1 MKKIF
6 VLIIMISLFGIKSS
20 NANIKVAYDYSFKD
34 LDGQELSLS
43 EFKEK
48 VVVITNVA
56 SKCGFTP
63 QFEGLEQLNKDYS
76 EKGLVVLGFPCNQFG
91 SQEPGSNDQ
100 IKAFCADKYNISF
113 KLFDKVDVIVDH
125 ASPLFNYLNEVAGR
139 DIKWN
144 FTKFLF
150 DQNGN
155 FIKGYGSMKTP
166 KMIEENII
174 ELVN

>member
-1 MKKIF
+1 MKLYEFSVKDIDGSE
-6 VLIIMISLFGIKSS
+6 VDLGSYKGKVILI
-20 NANIKVAYDYSFKD
+20 V
-34 LDGQELSLS
+34 
-43 EFKEK
+43 
-48 VVVITNVA
+48 NVA
-56 SKCGFTP
+56 SACGFTP
-63 QFEGLEQLNKDYS
+63 QYEGLQNLFERYKD
-76 EKGLVVLGFPCNQFG
+76 KGLEILAFPCNQFG
-91 SQEPGSNDQ
+91 SQEPGSNEQ
-100 IKAFCADKYNISF
+100 IKTFCEDKYSVSF
-113 KLFDKVDVIVDH
+113 KLFDKVDVIGEH

-155 FIKGYGSMKTP
+155 FIKGFGSMKTP

>member
-1 MKKIF
+1 MKLYEFRVKDIDGSE
-6 VLIIMISLFGIKSS
+6 VDLSSYKGKVILI
-20 NANIKVAYDYSFKD
+20 V
-34 LDGQELSLS
+34 
-43 EFKEK
+43 
-48 VVVITNVA
+48 NVA
-56 SKCGFTP
+56 SACGFTP
-63 QFEGLEQLNKDYS
+63 QYEGLQDLFERYKD
-76 EKGLVVLGFPCNQFG
+76 KGLEILAFPCNQFG

-100 IKAFCADKYNISF
+100 IKTFCEDKYNISF
-113 KLFDKVDVIVDH
+113 KLFDKVDVIGEH

>member
-1 MKKIF
+1 MKLYEFSVKDIDGSE
-6 VLIIMISLFGIKSS
+6 VDLSSYKGKVILI
-20 NANIKVAYDYSFKD
+20 V
-34 LDGQELSLS
+34 
-43 EFKEK
+43 
-48 VVVITNVA
+48 NVA
-56 SKCGFTP
+56 SACGFTP
-63 QFEGLEQLNKDYS
+63 QYEGLQDLFKRYKD
-76 EKGLVVLGFPCNQFG
+76 KGLEILAFPCNQFG
-91 SQEPGSNDQ
+91 SQESGSNEQ
-100 IKAFCADKYNISF
+100 IKTFCEDKYNISF
-113 KLFDKVDVIVDH
+113 KLFDKVDVIGEH

>member
-1 MKKIF
+1 MKLYEFSVKDIDGSE
-6 VLIIMISLFGIKSS
+6 VDLGSYKGKVILI
-20 NANIKVAYDYSFKD
+20 V
-34 LDGQELSLS
+34 
-43 EFKEK
+43 
-48 VVVITNVA
+48 NVA
-56 SKCGFTP
+56 SACGFTP
-63 QFEGLEQLNKDYS
+63 QYEGLQDLFERYKD
-76 EKGLVVLGFPCNQFG
+76 KGLEILAFPCNQFG

-100 IKAFCADKYNISF
+100 IKTFCEDKYSVSF
-113 KLFDKVDVIVDH
+113 KLFDKVDVIGEH

-155 FIKGYGSMKTP
+155 FIKGFGSMKTP

>member
-1 MKKIF
+1 MNLYEFSVKDIDGSEVDLSSYKGKVI
-6 VLIIMISLFGIKSS
+6 LI
-20 NANIKVAYDYSFKD
+20 V
-34 LDGQELSLS
+34 
-43 EFKEK
+43 
-48 VVVITNVA
+48 NVA
-56 SKCGFTP
+56 SACGFTP
-63 QFEGLEQLNKDYS
+63 QYEGLQDLFERYKD
-76 EKGLVVLGFPCNQFG
+76 KGLEILAFPCNQFG

-100 IKAFCADKYNISF
+100 IKTFCADKYNISF
-113 KLFDKVDVIVDH
+113 KLFDKVDVIGEH

>member
-1 MKKIF
+1 MKLYEFSVKDIDGSE
-6 VLIIMISLFGIKSS
+6 VDLSSYKGKVILI
-20 NANIKVAYDYSFKD
+20 V
-34 LDGQELSLS
+34 
-43 EFKEK
+43 
-48 VVVITNVA
+48 NVA
-56 SKCGFTP
+56 SACGFTP
-63 QFEGLEQLNKDYS
+63 QYEGLQDLFERYKD
-76 EKGLVVLGFPCNQFG
+76 KGLEILAFPCNQFG

-100 IKAFCADKYNISF
+100 IKTFCEDKYNISF
-113 KLFDKVDVIVDH
+113 KLFDKVDVIGEH

-155 FIKGYGSMKTP
+155 FIKGFGSMKTP

>member
-1 MKKIF
+1 MKLYEFSVKDIDGSE
-6 VLIIMISLFGIKSS
+6 VDLSSYKGKVILI
-20 NANIKVAYDYSFKD
+20 V
-34 LDGQELSLS
+34 
-43 EFKEK
+43 
-48 VVVITNVA
+48 NVA
-56 SKCGFTP
+56 SACGFTS
-63 QFEGLEQLNKDYS
+63 QYEGLQDLFERYKD
-76 EKGLVVLGFPCNQFG
+76 KGLEILAFPCNQFG
-91 SQEPGSNDQ
+91 SQETGSNDQ
-100 IKAFCADKYNISF
+100 IKTFCEDKYNISF
-113 KLFDKVDVIVDH
+113 KLFDKVDVIGEH

>member
-1 MKKIF
+1 MKLYEFSVKDIDGSE
-6 VLIIMISLFGIKSS
+6 VDLSSYKGKVILI
-20 NANIKVAYDYSFKD
+20 V
-34 LDGQELSLS
+34 
-43 EFKEK
+43 
-48 VVVITNVA
+48 NVA
-56 SKCGFTP
+56 SACGFTP
-63 QFEGLEQLNKDYS
+63 QYEGLQDLFERYKD
-76 EKGLVVLGFPCNQFG
+76 KGLEILAFPCNQFG

-100 IKAFCADKYNISF
+100 IKTFCADKYNISF
-113 KLFDKVDVIVDH
+113 KLFDKVDVIGEH

-155 FIKGYGSMKTP
+155 FIKGFGSMKTP

>member
-1 MKKIF
+1 MKLYEFRVKDIDGSE
-6 VLIIMISLFGIKSS
+6 VDLSSYKGKVILI
-20 NANIKVAYDYSFKD
+20 V
-34 LDGQELSLS
+34 
-43 EFKEK
+43 
-48 VVVITNVA
+48 NVA
-56 SKCGFTP
+56 SACGFTS
-63 QFEGLEQLNKDYS
+63 QYEGLQDLFERYKD
-76 EKGLVVLGFPCNQFG
+76 KGLEILAFPCNQFG
-91 SQEPGSNDQ
+91 SQEPGSNEQ
-100 IKAFCADKYNISF
+100 IKTFCEDKYNISF
-113 KLFDKVDVIVDH
+113 KLFDKVYVIGER

-155 FIKGYGSMKTP
+155 FFRGFGSMKTP

>member
-1 MKKIF
+1 MKLYEFSVKDIDGSE
-6 VLIIMISLFGIKSS
+6 VDLSSYKGKVILI
-20 NANIKVAYDYSFKD
+20 V
-34 LDGQELSLS
+34 
-43 EFKEK
+43 
-48 VVVITNVA
+48 NVA
-56 SKCGFTP
+56 SACGFTS
-63 QFEGLEQLNKDYS
+63 QYEGLQDLFERYKD
-76 EKGLVVLGFPCNQFG
+76 KGLEILAFPCNQFG
-91 SQEPGSNDQ
+91 SQEPGSNEQ
-100 IKAFCADKYNISF
+100 IKTFCDDKYNISF
-113 KLFDKVDVIVDH
+113 KLFDKVDVIGEH

>member
-1 MKKIF
+1 MKLYDFSVKDIDGSE
-6 VLIIMISLFGIKSS
+6 VDLSSYKGKVILI
-20 NANIKVAYDYSFKD
+20 V
-34 LDGQELSLS
+34 
-43 EFKEK
+43 
-48 VVVITNVA
+48 NVA
-56 SKCGFTP
+56 SACGFTP
-63 QFEGLEQLNKDYS
+63 QYEGLQDLFERYKD
-76 EKGLVVLGFPCNQFG
+76 KGLEILAFPCNQFG

-100 IKAFCADKYNISF
+100 IKTFCEDKYNISF
-113 KLFDKVDVIVDH
+113 KLFDKVDVIGEH

>member
-1 MKKIF
+1 MKLYEFRVKDIDGSE
-6 VLIIMISLFGIKSS
+6 VDLSSYKGKVILI
-20 NANIKVAYDYSFKD
+20 V
-34 LDGQELSLS
+34 
-43 EFKEK
+43 
-48 VVVITNVA
+48 NVA
-56 SKCGFTP
+56 SACGFTP
-63 QFEGLEQLNKDYS
+63 QYEGLQDLFERYKD
-76 EKGLVVLGFPCNQFG
+76 KGLEILAFPCNQFG
-91 SQEPGSNDQ
+91 SQEPGSNEQ
-100 IKAFCADKYNISF
+100 IKTFCEDKYSVSF
-113 KLFDKVDVIVDH
+113 KLFDKVDVIGEH

-155 FIKGYGSMKTP
+155 FIKGFGSMKTP

>member
-1 MKKIF
+1 MKLYEFSVKDIDGSE
-6 VLIIMISLFGIKSS
+6 VDLSSYKGKVILI
-20 NANIKVAYDYSFKD
+20 V
-34 LDGQELSLS
+34 
-43 EFKEK
+43 
-48 VVVITNVA
+48 NVA
-56 SKCGFTP
+56 SACGFTS
-63 QFEGLEQLNKDYS
+63 QYEGLQDLFERYKD
-76 EKGLVVLGFPCNQFG
+76 KGLEILAFPCNQFG
-91 SQEPGSNDQ
+91 SQEPGSNEQ
-100 IKAFCADKYNISF
+100 IKTFCEDKYNISF
-113 KLFDKVDVIVDH
+113 KLFDKVDVIGEH
-125 ASPLFNYLNEVAGR
+125 ASPLFNYLNKVAGR

>member
-1 MKKIF
+1 MKLYEFSVKDIDGSE
-6 VLIIMISLFGIKSS
+6 VDLSSYKGKVILI
-20 NANIKVAYDYSFKD
+20 V
-34 LDGQELSLS
+34 
-43 EFKEK
+43 
-48 VVVITNVA
+48 NVA
-56 SKCGFTP
+56 SACGFTP
-63 QFEGLEQLNKDYS
+63 QYEGLQDLFERYKD
-76 EKGLVVLGFPCNQFG
+76 KGLEILAFPCNQFG

-100 IKAFCADKYNISF
+100 IKTFCEDKYNISF
-113 KLFDKVDVIVDH
+113 KLFDKVDVIGEH

>member
-1 MKKIF
+1 MKLYEFSVKDIDGSE
-6 VLIIMISLFGIKSS
+6 VDLSSYKGKVILI
-20 NANIKVAYDYSFKD
+20 V
-34 LDGQELSLS
+34 
-43 EFKEK
+43 
-48 VVVITNVA
+48 NVA
-56 SKCGFTP
+56 SACGFTP
-63 QFEGLEQLNKDYS
+63 QYEGLQDLFERYKD
-76 EKGLVVLGFPCNQFG
+76 KGLEILAFPCNQFG

-100 IKAFCADKYNISF
+100 IKTFCEDKYNISF
-113 KLFDKVDVIVDH
+113 KLFGKVDVIGEH

-139 DIKWN
+139 EIKWN

>member
-1 MKKIF
+1 MKLYEFSVKDIDGSE
-6 VLIIMISLFGIKSS
+6 VDLGSYKGKVILI
-20 NANIKVAYDYSFKD
+20 V
-34 LDGQELSLS
+34 
-43 EFKEK
+43 
-48 VVVITNVA
+48 NVA
-56 SKCGFTP
+56 SACGFTP
-63 QFEGLEQLNKDYS
+63 QYEGLQDLFERYKD
-76 EKGLVVLGFPCNQFG
+76 KGLEILAFPCNQFG
-91 SQEPGSNDQ
+91 SQEPGSNEQ
-100 IKAFCADKYNISF
+100 IKTFCEDKYSVTF
-113 KLFDKVDVIVDH
+113 KLFDKVNVIGDH

-155 FIKGYGSMKTP
+155 FIKGFGSMKTP

>member
-1 MKKIF
+1 MKLYEFSVKDIDGSE
-6 VLIIMISLFGIKSS
+6 VDLSSYKGKVILI
-20 NANIKVAYDYSFKD
+20 V
-34 LDGQELSLS
+34 
-43 EFKEK
+43 
-48 VVVITNVA
+48 NVA
-56 SKCGFTP
+56 SACGFTP
-63 QFEGLEQLNKDYS
+63 QYEGLQDLFERYKD
-76 EKGLVVLGFPCNQFG
+76 KGLEILAFPCNQFG

-100 IKAFCADKYNISF
+100 IKTFCADRYNISF
-113 KLFDKVDVIVDH
+113 KLFDKVDVIGEH

>member
-1 MKKIF
+1 MKLYEFSVKDIDGSE
-6 VLIIMISLFGIKSS
+6 VDLGSYKGKVILI
-20 NANIKVAYDYSFKD
+20 V
-34 LDGQELSLS
+34 
-43 EFKEK
+43 
-48 VVVITNVA
+48 NVA
-56 SKCGFTP
+56 SACGFTP
-63 QFEGLEQLNKDYS
+63 QYEGLQDLFERYKD
-76 EKGLVVLGFPCNQFG
+76 KGLEILAFPCNQFG

-100 IKAFCADKYNISF
+100 IKTFCEDKYNISF
-113 KLFDKVDVIVDH
+113 KLFDKVDVIGEH

-139 DIKWN
+139 EIKWN

>member
-1 MKKIF
+1 MELYEFSVKDIDGSEVDLGSYKGKVI
-6 VLIIMISLFGIKSS
+6 LI
-20 NANIKVAYDYSFKD
+20 V
-34 LDGQELSLS
+34 
-43 EFKEK
+43 
-48 VVVITNVA
+48 NVA
-56 SKCGFTP
+56 SACGFTP
-63 QFEGLEQLNKDYS
+63 QYEGLQDLFERYKD
-76 EKGLVVLGFPCNQFG
+76 KGLEILAFPCNQFG
-91 SQEPGSNDQ
+91 SQEPGSNEQ
-100 IKAFCADKYNISF
+100 IKTFCEDKYSVSF
-113 KLFDKVDVIVDH
+113 KLFDKVDVIGEH

-155 FIKGYGSMKTP
+155 FIKGFGSMKTP

>member
-1 MKKIF
+1 MKLYEFSVKDIDGSE
-6 VLIIMISLFGIKSS
+6 VDLVSYKGKVILI
-20 NANIKVAYDYSFKD
+20 V
-34 LDGQELSLS
+34 
-43 EFKEK
+43 
-48 VVVITNVA
+48 NVA
-56 SKCGFTP
+56 SACGFTP
-63 QFEGLEQLNKDYS
+63 QYEGLQDLFERYKD
-76 EKGLVVLGFPCNQFG
+76 KGLEILAFPCNQFG

-100 IKAFCADKYNISF
+100 IKTFCADKYNINF
-113 KLFDKVDVIVDH
+113 KLFDKVDVIGEH

>member
-1 MKKIF
+1 MKLYEFSVKDIDGSE
-6 VLIIMISLFGIKSS
+6 VDLGSYKGKVILI
-20 NANIKVAYDYSFKD
+20 V
-34 LDGQELSLS
+34 
-43 EFKEK
+43 
-48 VVVITNVA
+48 NVA
-56 SKCGFTP
+56 SACGFTP
-63 QFEGLEQLNKDYS
+63 QYEGLQDLFERYKD
-76 EKGLVVLGFPCNQFG
+76 KGLEILAFPCNQFG
-91 SQEPGSNDQ
+91 SQEPGSNEQ
-100 IKAFCADKYNISF
+100 IKTFCEDKYSVSF
-113 KLFDKVDVIVDH
+113 KLFDKVDVIGEH
-125 ASPLFNYLNEVAGR
+125 ASPLFNYLNGVAGR

>member
-1 MKKIF
+1 MKLYEFSVKDIDGSE
-6 VLIIMISLFGIKSS
+6 VDLGSYKGKVILI
-20 NANIKVAYDYSFKD
+20 V
-34 LDGQELSLS
+34 
-43 EFKEK
+43 
-48 VVVITNVA
+48 NVA
-56 SKCGFTP
+56 SACGFTP
-63 QFEGLEQLNKDYS
+63 QYEGLQDLFERYKD
-76 EKGLVVLGFPCNQFG
+76 KGLEILAFPCNQFG

-100 IKAFCADKYNISF
+100 IKTFCEDKFNISF
-113 KLFDKVDVIVDH
+113 KLFDKVDVIGEH

-155 FIKGYGSMKTP
+155 FIRGFGSMKTP

>member
-1 MKKIF
+1 MKLYEFSVKDIDGSE
-6 VLIIMISLFGIKSS
+6 VDLSSYKGNVILI
-20 NANIKVAYDYSFKD
+20 V
-34 LDGQELSLS
+34 
-43 EFKEK
+43 
-48 VVVITNVA
+48 NVA
-56 SKCGFTP
+56 SACGFTP
-63 QFEGLEQLNKDYS
+63 QYEGLQDLFERYKD
-76 EKGLVVLGFPCNQFG
+76 KGLEILAFPCNQFG

-100 IKAFCADKYNISF
+100 IKTFCADNYNISF
-113 KLFDKVDVIVDH
+113 KLFDKVDVIGEH

>member
-1 MKKIF
+1 MKLYEFSVKDIDGSE
-6 VLIIMISLFGIKSS
+6 VDLISYKGKVILII
-20 NANIKVAYDYSFKD
+20 
-34 LDGQELSLS
+34 
-43 EFKEK
+43 
-48 VVVITNVA
+48 NVA
-56 SKCGFTP
+56 SACGFTH
-63 QFEGLEQLNKDYS
+63 QYEGLQDLFERYKD
-76 EKGLVVLGFPCNQFG
+76 KGLEILAFPCNQFG

-100 IKAFCADKYNISF
+100 IKTFCKDKYNISF
-113 KLFDKVDVIVDH
+113 KLFDKVDVIGEH

>member
-1 MKKIF
+1 MKLYEFSVKDIDGSE
-6 VLIIMISLFGIKSS
+6 VDLSSYKGKVILI
-20 NANIKVAYDYSFKD
+20 V
-34 LDGQELSLS
+34 
-43 EFKEK
+43 
-48 VVVITNVA
+48 NVA
-56 SKCGFTP
+56 SACGFTP
-63 QFEGLEQLNKDYS
+63 QYEGLQDLFERYKD
-76 EKGLVVLGFPCNQFG
+76 KGLEILAFPCNQFG

-100 IKAFCADKYNISF
+100 IKTFCADKYNISF
-113 KLFDKVDVIVDH
+113 KLFDKVDVIGEH

-166 KMIEENII
+166 NMIEENII

>member
-1 MKKIF
+1 MKLYEFSVKDIDGSE
-6 VLIIMISLFGIKSS
+6 VDLGSYKGKVILI
-20 NANIKVAYDYSFKD
+20 V
-34 LDGQELSLS
+34 
-43 EFKEK
+43 
-48 VVVITNVA
+48 NVA
-56 SKCGFTP
+56 SACGFTP
-63 QFEGLEQLNKDYS
+63 QYEGLQDLFERYKD
-76 EKGLVVLGFPCNQFG
+76 KGLEILAFPCNQFG
-91 SQEPGSNDQ
+91 SQEPGSNEQ
-100 IKAFCADKYNISF
+100 IKTFCEDKYSVSF
-113 KLFDKVDVIVDH
+113 KLFEKVDVIGEH

-155 FIKGYGSMKTP
+155 FIKGFGSMKTP

>member
-1 MKKIF
+1 MKLYEFSVKDIDGSE
-6 VLIIMISLFGIKSS
+6 VDLSSYKGKVILII
-20 NANIKVAYDYSFKD
+20 
-34 LDGQELSLS
+34 
-43 EFKEK
+43 
-48 VVVITNVA
+48 NVA
-56 SKCGFTP
+56 SACGFTP
-63 QFEGLEQLNKDYS
+63 QYEGLQDLFERYKD
-76 EKGLVVLGFPCNQFG
+76 KGLEILAFPCNQFG

-100 IKAFCADKYNISF
+100 IKTFCEDKYNISF
-113 KLFDKVDVIVDH
+113 KLFDKVDVIGEH

>member
-1 MKKIF
+1 MKLYEFSVKDIDGSE
-6 VLIIMISLFGIKSS
+6 VDLSSYKGKVILI
-20 NANIKVAYDYSFKD
+20 V
-34 LDGQELSLS
+34 
-43 EFKEK
+43 
-48 VVVITNVA
+48 NVA
-56 SKCGFTP
+56 SACGFTP
-63 QFEGLEQLNKDYS
+63 QYEGLQDLFERYKD
-76 EKGLVVLGFPCNQFG
+76 KGLEILAFPCNQFG

-100 IKAFCADKYNISF
+100 IKTFCEDKYNISF
-113 KLFDKVDVIVDH
+113 KLFDKVDVIGEH

-174 ELVN
+174 ELVI